1 MFSWI
6 RKGLRTGILTTR
18 YPAAHDRMPEGFRGR
33 PVIDP
38 ARCLAG
44 QGCSACVALCLPS
57 ALYLT
62 RADNGTGEA
71 HAPAASLTLDIG
83 RCVMCGLCI
92 DACPADALRMVEE
105 YELAVTNQED
115 LRVTASYAIG
125 PDQLASR
132 KENHDGTSA

>member
-1 MFSWI
+1 
-6 RKGLRTGILTTR
+6 
-18 YPAAHDRMPEGFRGR
+18 
-33 PVIDP
+33 
-38 ARCLAG
+38 
-44 QGCSACVALCLPS
+44 
-57 ALYLT
+57 
-62 RADNGTGEA
+62 
-71 HAPAASLTLDIG
+71 
-83 RCVMCGLCI
+83 MCGLCI

>member
-18 YPAAHDRMPEGFRGR
+18 YPAAHDRMPAGFRGR

-62 RADNGTGEA
+62 RPDNGTGEA
-71 HAPAASLTLDIG
+71 HAPATSLTLDIG

-105 YELAVTNQED
+105 YELGVTNQED
-115 LRVTASYAIG
+115 LRVTASYAIVL
-125 PDQLASR
+125 DQLASR